1 MVYCYTN
8 SLFFKHS
15 LILDSNTQSGFPLLI
30 FFLAKE
36 DNDDPKY
43 KLLQEN
49 EYKIKLPDQPFI
61 LYFMEYLIY
70 VWQ

>member
-15 LILDSNTQSGFPLLI
+15 LILDFNTQSRFPLLI
-30 FFLAKE
+30 FLAKK

-43 KLLQEN
+43 KFLQEN

>member
-15 LILDSNTQSGFPLLI
+15 LILDFHTQSGFPLLI
-30 FFLAKE
+30 FFYAKE

>member
-8 SLFFKHS
+8 SLFFKQS
-15 LILDSNTQSGFPLLI
+15 LILDFHTQSGFPLLI
-30 FFLAKE
+30 FFYAKE
-36 DNDDPKY
+36 DEDDPKY